1 MTPRFKPFTVLVLSL
16 LLLFYKLFVRRAR
29 ESLGQNY
36 CEGTKRK
43 KKQRKFV
50 GRADERRRREEFES
64 VFSRKVAAASEVRVK
79 GAEFLHL

>member
-1 MTPRFKPFTVLVLSL
+1 MNKVLYYYNYYYYYYYYY
-16 LLLFYKLFVRRAR
+16 YKLFVRRAR

-36 CEGTKRK
+36 CEGAKRK
-43 KKQRKFV
+43 KKRRTFV
-50 GRADERRRREEFES
+50 GEADERRRREEFER